1 MKAAKLTLGIV
12 TVPVQDKRKVESSD
26 TQQIK
31 KQKRQHNNS
40 DYATAPQAPAST
52 ASRGSAAIKHSE
64 NSSVHLLG
72 SIRGSEEST
81 IALQTVQEGVDR
93 SEELHSDSSVGSVD
107 HSSGAVGSG
116 SEYRPGGDAERS
128 QGQGVF
134 YLLPSRSLSSLADCC
149 SSASTSQDVEIV
161 SQAQPTQPDEQLD
174 LQSDPFLRVVLRCI
188 SVIRYST
195 HNLFQMQDAEEG
207 AKRHLARLTLSSIH
221 ALRRSAL
228 TLVESRG
235 AELARAEAI
244 GYERGLREA
253 ERRYSKEK

>member
-1 MKAAKLTLGIV
+1 MV
-12 TVPVQDKRKVESSD
+12 
-26 TQQIK
+26 
-31 KQKRQHNNS
+31 
-40 DYATAPQAPAST
+40 
-52 ASRGSAAIKHSE
+52 KHPE
-64 NSSVHLLG
+64 NSVHLLG

-93 SEELHSDSSVGSVD
+93 SEKLHSDSSVESED
-107 HSSGAVGSG
+107 HRSGAVGSG
-116 SEYRPGGDAERS
+116 SEYSPGGDAERS

-174 LQSDPFLRVVLRCI
+174 LQRVLRCI

-244 GYERGLREA
+244 GYERGLRDA
-253 ERRYSKEK
+253 QRRYSKEK